1 MAHIVITP
9 RQFASVFA
17 SAQVDREA
25 GVIRGVAVITVGPA
39 LGHGLMIDSTT
50 LDQVMQSAT
59 TYANGLKVKMNH
71 EGRAGDIIGFVKN
84 FAVDG
89 EVLRGDFYLLK
100 SSPHREYVLELA
112 ETIPDTFGMSIS
124 FSGPDES
131 KDGKLFARCTE
142 IYSCDLVTE
151 PAANPSGLFSVG
163 EQSTQPIP
171 EDMNP
176 EDIKKI
182 VTECMAAFDARLS
195 KLETPAAP
203 AAEVPAAEVE
213 VEKEGAL
220 SAKIKAAVE
229 LAARESALAVVKQF
243 SLAAPAPAQ
252 VSAPSVAPTEKSFEE
267 IVSAAKASG
276 TKHNDA
282 VRAAMDAHPAA
293 YQNYLGRVQNKGDV
307 KMF

>member
-1 MAHIVITP
+1 MAHQTTTSP
-9 RQFASVFA
+9 RQFATCFA
-17 SAQVDREA
+17 STQVDRES

-39 LGHGLMIDSTT
+39 LGHGMMVDATT
-50 LDQVMQSAT
+50 LAQVMASAK

-71 EGRAGDIIGFVKN
+71 EGRAGDIVGFVTN

-89 EVLRGDFYLLK
+89 EILRGDFHLLK
-100 SSPHREYVLELA
+100 SSPHREYVMELA

-131 KDGKLFARCTE
+131 KEGKLFARCTE

-151 PAANPSGLFSVG
+151 PAANPSGLFSAGVNP
-163 EQSTQPIP
+163 TQPIP
-171 EDMNP
+171 DMNP

-182 VTECMAAFDARLS
+182 VTECMAPFAERLS
-195 KLETPAAP
+195 KLETPA
-203 AAEVPAAEVE
+203 VVE
-213 VEKEGAL
+213 VVETPGVKPDEEML

-267 IVSAAKASG
+267 IVGAAKASG
-276 TKHNDA
+276 IKHNDA

>member
-1 MAHIVITP
+1 MV
-9 RQFASVFA
+9 
-17 SAQVDREA
+17 
-25 GVIRGVAVITVGPA
+25 
-39 LGHGLMIDSTT
+39 DSTT
-50 LDQVMQSAT
+50 LAQVMASAK

-71 EGRAGDIIGFVKN
+71 EGRAGDIVGFVTN

-89 EVLRGDFYLLK
+89 EILRGDFHLLK
-100 SSPHREYVLELA
+100 SSPHREYVMELA

-131 KDGKLFARCTE
+131 KEGKLFARCTE

-151 PAANPSGLFSVG
+151 PAANPSGLFSAGVNP
-163 EQSTQPIP
+163 TQPIP
-171 EDMNP
+171 DMNP

-182 VTECMAAFDARLS
+182 VTECMAPFAERLS
-195 KLETPAAP
+195 KLETPVAP
-203 AAEVPAAEVE
+203 EAPVVE
-213 VEKEGAL
+213 EKKEDGELL

-267 IVSAAKASG
+267 IVGAAKASG
-276 TKHNDA
+276 IKHNDA